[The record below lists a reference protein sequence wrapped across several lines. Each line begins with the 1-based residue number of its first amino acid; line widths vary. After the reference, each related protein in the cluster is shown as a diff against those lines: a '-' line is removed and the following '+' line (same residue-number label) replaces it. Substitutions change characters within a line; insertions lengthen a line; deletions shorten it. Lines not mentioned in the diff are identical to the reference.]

1 MIFDKFLN
9 SALKALILVSIV
21 TLSILSFN
29 LWKDTKIKQ
38 QTYIAQKTIIGRG
51 SAEIK
56 VVPDVA
62 SFNFTIRKTHKNISD
77 AQKEI
82 VDISNKA
89 LAALLQNNINKNDI
103 KTLNYSIYPDYER
116 IDMPCQKIGDKT
128 ICPPAKVNFKGYIA
142 TQNYLVK
149 IRDIEKSAEILSSIA
164 KLDISEIGGLNFII
178 DNIEQ
183 IKSQARIK
191 AIENAKN
198 EASNIANAL
207 GLKLK
212 KIIKF
217 QDDDSYYRIPQYA
230 HARALS
236 VSASPESDSS
246 IMAGE
251 ETVSA
256 NVQITFEF
264 E

>member
-1 MIFDKFLN
+1 MIFDKFINN
-9 SALKALILVSIV
+9 SLKVLILVSIL

-82 VDISNKA
+82 IDIGNKA
-89 LAALLQNNINKNDI
+89 LATLLQNNINKNDI
-103 KTLNYSIYPDYER
+103 KTLNYSIYPDYEK
-116 IDMPCQKIGDKT
+116 IDMPCQKIGEKN

-142 TQNYLVK
+142 SQNYLVK
-149 IRDIEKSAEILSSIA
+149 IRDIEKSTDILAAIA
-164 KLDISEIGGLNFII
+164 KFDISEIGGLNFIV
-178 DNIEQ
+178 DNVDQ

-198 EASNIANAL
+198 EATNIANAL

-217 QDDDSYYRIPQYA
+217 QDEDNYYRIPQYA
-230 HARALS
+230 HARSL
-236 VSASPESDSS
+236 SASAESNSN

-251 ETVSA
+251 ETIQA